1 MKMDLQNKHRENDRL
16 SETIRLKNRQVE
28 ELSERNYE
36 LEEKL
41 RQRELKN
48 IAILK
53 TDVNVLNNDKEL
65 RILQEE
71 LRKKEVEVSHLKV
84 ENE

>member
-1 MKMDLQNKHRENDRL
+1 
-16 SETIRLKNRQVE
+16 
-28 ELSERNYE
+28 LSERNYE